1 MKLSADDITLFNN
14 QGYLFF
20 PELFTKDEISKLQ
33 NEVPSI
39 LGRSGPEIVREK
51 HDDKAARLAF
61 GVHSYSE
68 SYSRMVSHPRMLEP
82 VKQLLNDEVY
92 LHQSRLNPK
101 YGFGSGASWDWH
113 QDFGHWYREGCLSPD
128 MLSIGIALTPMNQD
142 NGSLN
147 FIRCSHKFGR
157 IDHVPTGH
165 SNSADPEYVTE
176 ALKRY
181 EVVPCILNPG
191 DAVVFHCNL
200 LHGSGPNLTEKHRS
214 LIMSS
219 YNALENNPWKPI
231 DQGHYSRKIE
241 VLPDDKLIK
250 GEWVSLMSQSTMMN
264 LDGAEVYGYEH
275 EKSF

>member
-1 MKLSADDITLFNN
+1 
-14 QGYLFF
+14 
-20 PELFTKDEISKLQ
+20 
-33 NEVPSI
+33 
-39 LGRSGPEIVREK
+39 
-51 HDDKAARLAF
+51 
-61 GVHSYSE
+61 
-68 SYSRMVSHPRMLEP
+68 
-82 VKQLLNDEVY
+82 
-92 LHQSRLNPK
+92 
-101 YGFGSGASWDWH
+101 
-113 QDFGHWYREGCLSPD
+113 
-128 MLSIGIALTPMNQD
+128 MLSIGIALTPIIPD

-214 LIMSS
+214 LIMCS
-219 YNALENNPWKPI
+219 YNALENDPWKSI

-250 GEWVSLMSQSTMMN
+250 GEWVSQMSQSTMMN

>member
-1 MKLSADDITLFNN
+1 MISRENLSEYDKNGYFFIKGLFSID
-14 QGYLFF
+14 
-20 PELFTKDEISKLQ
+20 ELQPLINESENFSTHPSKFSVRDAKGNPAQLISWTHLA
-33 NEVPSI
+33 NDFIGVLP
-39 LGRSGPEIVREK
+39 
-51 HDDKAARLAF
+51 RLKK
-61 GVHSYSE
+61 
-68 SYSRMVSHPRMLEP
+68 MVSIPEQILDR
-82 VKQLLNDEVY
+82 EVS
-92 LHQSRLNPK
+92 HWHSKISFKNP
-101 YGFGSGASWDWH
+101 GSKSGWDWH

-128 MLSIGIALTPMNQD
+128 MLSIGIALTPMNQE

-214 LIMSS
+214 LIMCS
-219 YNALENNPWKPI
+219 YNALENDPWKPI

-250 GEWVSLMSQSTMMN
+250 GEWGSLMSQSTMMN

-275 EKSF
+275 EKSI

>member
-1 MKLSADDITLFNN
+1 
-14 QGYLFF
+14 
-20 PELFTKDEISKLQ
+20 
-33 NEVPSI
+33 
-39 LGRSGPEIVREK
+39 
-51 HDDKAARLAF
+51 
-61 GVHSYSE
+61 
-68 SYSRMVSHPRMLEP
+68 MVSRENLNEYDKNGYFFIKGLFSIEELQPLINESETFSSHPSKFS
-82 VKQLLNDEVY
+82 VKDAQGNQAQLISWTHLANDFIGVLPRLKKMVSIPEQILDREVS
-92 LHQSRLNPK
+92 HWHSKISFKNP
-101 YGFGSGASWDWH
+101 GSKSGWDWH

-128 MLSIGIALTPMNQD
+128 MLSIGIALTPMNQE

-165 SNSADPEYVTE
+165 SNSADPQYVTE

-200 LHGSGPNLTEKHRS
+200 LHGSGPNLTENHRS
-214 LIMSS
+214 LIMCS
-219 YNALENNPWKPI
+219 YNALENDPWKPI

-264 LDGAEVYGYEH
+264 LDEAEVYGYAH
-275 EKSF
+275 EKS

>member
-1 MKLSADDITLFNN
+1 MLSRDNLKEFDKNGYFIIKGLFSIE
-14 QGYLFF
+14 
-20 PELFTKDEISKLQ
+20 ELQPLIKESGTFSSHPSKFSVKDAKGNPAHLISWTHLA
-33 NEVPSI
+33 NDFIGVLP
-39 LGRSGPEIVREK
+39 
-51 HDDKAARLAF
+51 RLKK
-61 GVHSYSE
+61 
-68 SYSRMVSHPRMLEP
+68 MVSIPEQILD
-82 VKQLLNDEVY
+82 KEVS
-92 LHQSRLNPK
+92 HWHSKISFKNP
-101 YGFGSGASWDWH
+101 GSKSGWDWH

-128 MLSIGIALTPMNQD
+128 MLSIGIALTPMNKD
-142 NGSLN
+142 NGSMN

-214 LIMSS
+214 LIMCS
-219 YNALENNPWKPI
+219 YNALENDPWKPI

-250 GEWVSLMSQSTMMN
+250 DEWVSLMSQSTMMN

-275 EKSF
+275 

>member
-1 MKLSADDITLFNN
+1 MLSRDNLKEFDKNGYFIIKGLFSIE
-14 QGYLFF
+14 
-20 PELFTKDEISKLQ
+20 ELQPLIKESGTFSSHPSKFSVKDAKGNPAHLISWTHLA
-33 NEVPSI
+33 NDFIGVLP
-39 LGRSGPEIVREK
+39 
-51 HDDKAARLAF
+51 RLKK
-61 GVHSYSE
+61 
-68 SYSRMVSHPRMLEP
+68 MVSIPEQILD
-82 VKQLLNDEVY
+82 KEVS
-92 LHQSRLNPK
+92 HWHSKISFKNP
-101 YGFGSGASWDWH
+101 GSKSGWDWH

-142 NGSLN
+142 NGSMN

-214 LIMSS
+214 LIMCS
-219 YNALENNPWKPI
+219 YNALENDPWKPI